1 MAKLKLAMT
10 IAMPKETE
18 DKLKQFISTF
28 TEKVQRRVFRG
39 AVKKASQAFADKM
52 QSYVP
57 VGSGKHGNDEG
68 ASGHYKD
75 TVAFKNKTYK
85 KSGTTLGIIGYRS
98 KQNPL
103 ATLMERG
110 NFLTSPRRT
119 RHESNSGRVRIQ
131 KPMIRKSRKVPRA
144 DGSYRMVYEPTQKY
158 SLRSTGSREVTY
170 QGPFRKQSGRF
181 RKGDE
186 GHSTGDFPKDKR
198 PYAPIGKAYAAMRET
213 CRNSMLNETKAGL
226 DRAFKRGA
234 T

>member
-28 TEKVQRRVFRG
+28 TEKVQNRVFRG
-39 AVKKASQAFADKM
+39 AVKKASQAFADNM
-52 QSYVP
+52 QKHVP
-57 VGSGKHGNDEG
+57 VGTGKHGNDEG
-68 ASGHYKD
+68 SSGHYKD

-119 RHESNSGRVRIQ
+119 RHESNSGRVRVQ

-144 DGSYRMVYEPTQKY
+144 DGSYRTVYEPVQKY
-158 SLRSTGSREVTY
+158 SLRSTGSRPIIKGE
-170 QGPFRKQSGRF
+170 RGR
-181 RKGDE
+181 
-186 GHSTGDFPKDKR
+186 STGDFPKDKR

-213 CRNSMLNETKAGL
+213 CRNILLNETKAGL

-234 T
+234 K

>member
-1 MAKLKLAMT
+1 MAKIKLKMMV
-10 IAMPKETE
+10 AMPKETE

-28 TEKVQRRVFRG
+28 SEKVQRLVFRG
-39 AVKKASQAFADKM
+39 AVKKASQAFADNM
-52 QSYVP
+52 QKHVP
-57 VGSGKHGNDEG
+57 VGTGKHGNNEG
-68 ASGHYKD
+68 SSGHYKD
-75 TVAFKNKTYK
+75 TVAFKSKTY

-119 RHESNSGRVRIQ
+119 RHESNSGRVRVQ
-131 KPMIRKSRKVPRA
+131 KPMIRKSRKVQRA
-144 DGSYRMVYEPTQKY
+144 DGSYRTVYEPTQKF
-158 SLRSTGSREVTY
+158 SLRSTGSRPVTY

-186 GHSTGDFPKDKR
+186 GHSTGDFPKNKR
-198 PYAPIGKAYAAMRET
+198 PYSPIGKAYAAMRET
-213 CRNSMLNETKAGL
+213 CRNILLNETKAGL